1 MEKPVAFQN
10 ENRLVGTLNLPE
22 NGDGDLTGVVFL
34 HGWSGYR
41 SGPHRM
47 FVNTARHLA
56 EEGIASLR
64 FDLRGRGD
72 SGGDKEQT
80 NLDDMISDTLAA
92 KKLLADEA
100 KVSKPVLLGI
110 CSGGNVS
117 IGSASLDKDIAGLVL
132 WSTPLFAA
140 FKKASDK
147 STKRRMMLMEYF
159 KKAIRPSTWIRLIKG
174 QVNVGMVGKAISG
187 EEEKKD
193 GKGRNPKDS
202 LRDIM
207 SDLKGYKGPIL
218 FIYGTNDDEVIGAPE
233 FCEKYCQENG
243 IDVTVRFIDGANHNF
258 YSIDWEKQVLD
269 VTTEWLKQKVG

>member
-1 MEKPVAFQN
+1 MEKPLAFKN
-10 ENRLVGTLNLPE
+10 ENRLFGTLNLPE
-22 NGDGDLTGVVFL
+22 NGDGDRTGVVFL

-56 EEGIASLR
+56 DEGIASFR

-72 SGGDKEQT
+72 SDGDKEKT

-92 KKLLADEA
+92 KKLLAEEA
-100 KVSKPVLLGI
+100 KVSKSVLLGI

-117 IGSASLDKDIAGLVL
+117 IGSASLDKEIAGLVL

-159 KKAIRPSTWIRLIKG
+159 KKAIRPSTWIRLVKG
-174 QVNVGMVGKAISG
+174 QVNVSMVGKAISG
-187 EEEKKD
+187 DAEKKD
-193 GKGRNPKDS
+193 EKGRNPKDS

-233 FCEKYCQENG
+233 FYEKYCKENG
-243 IDVTVRFIDGANHNF
+243 IDVTVHFIEGANHNF
-258 YSIDWEKQVLD
+258 YSIDWEKQVLNLTSD
-269 VTTEWLKQKVG
+269 WLKRKVG